1 MKRRCGMPDKTKAEL
16 VRENYKLKLENQK
29 FKSML
34 YRMKTLSGFAGML
47 ARWILRRADAW
58 KIQ

>member
-1 MKRRCGMPDKTKAEL
+1 MPDKTKAEL

-58 KIQ
+58 KVQ